1 MRKNNGSI
9 REMIKIYDIYRMIS
23 KMPRI
28 EKEHKNDTYCINKM
42 YINMKMSQV
51 YC

>member
-9 REMIKIYDIYRMIS
+9 REMIKICDIYRMIS
-23 KMPRI
+23 KMLRI
-28 EKEHKNDTYCINKM
+28 AKEYKNNTYCINKM

>member
-9 REMIKIYDIYRMIS
+9 RKMIKINDIYRMIS
-23 KMPRI
+23 KMSTI
-28 EKEHKNDTYCINKM
+28 EKEHKNNTYCINKI
-42 YINMKMSQV
+42 YVNMKMSQV